1 MRTFTRG
8 NIFTGKDGAGM
19 TDPEGSV
26 TERRF
31 CNNDGDFPP
40 EAAVVVA
47 KRIMKKR
54 GERRDGGESGY
65 GVGMD

>member
-1 MRTFTRG
+1 
-8 NIFTGKDGAGM
+8 M

-54 GERRDGGESGY
+54 GERGDGGESGY